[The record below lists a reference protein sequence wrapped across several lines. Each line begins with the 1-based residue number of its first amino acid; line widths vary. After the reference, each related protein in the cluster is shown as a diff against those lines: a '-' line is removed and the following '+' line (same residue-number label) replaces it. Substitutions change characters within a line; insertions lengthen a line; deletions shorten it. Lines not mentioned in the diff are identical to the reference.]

1 MTSIGQKIVYGG
13 IEHGTGSIIENV
25 EALRNWPVRAFRL
38 RYPAIPQ
45 SDFATAVC
53 GHPVSR
59 SATISRLTSLRPKA
73 IPQVGTTSTGWI
85 RSGKRKG
92 YGKESLCLMK
102 AHNLSVDA
110 SLKNTTAFSQI

>member
-1 MTSIGQKIVYGG
+1 LARSGVSAEVPSNPTIRLCHGG
-13 IEHGTGSIIENV
+13 
-25 EALRNWPVRAFRL
+25 
-38 RYPAIPQ
+38 
-45 SDFATAVC
+45 
-53 GHPVSR
+53 
-59 SATISRLTSLRPKA
+59 LRPPRFQIRYDFSSDLFDAKSHTSSR
-73 IPQVGTTSTGWI
+73 TTSTGWI

>member
-59 SATISRLTSLRPKA
+59 SATISRLTSLMPKA
-73 IPQVGTTSTGWI
+73 IPQVGPLQQGG
-85 RSGKRKG
+85 SGA
-92 YGKESLCLMK
+92 GKEK
-102 AHNLSVDA
+102 ATPRNPYA
-110 SLKNTTAFSQI
+110 